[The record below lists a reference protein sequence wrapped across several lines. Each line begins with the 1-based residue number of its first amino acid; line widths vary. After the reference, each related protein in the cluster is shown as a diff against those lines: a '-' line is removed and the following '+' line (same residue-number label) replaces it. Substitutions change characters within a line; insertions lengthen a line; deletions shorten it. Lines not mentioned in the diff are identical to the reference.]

1 MRATTICIAAGFSIG
16 LLFPATAS
24 PQEMS
29 SQEAQGTKVCVA
41 LVNDASPKS
50 LDEERMT
57 QRLARSLGDKTVT
70 AVVLDSRT
78 TSDRNLH
85 PTTQNSE
92 EMKSK
97 QCDYLLVTQVSEPR
111 SHPADFGSPQI
122 SIGGRVPS
130 VDASDPL
137 GGQSGPQRRDNLEIN
152 FALFRPGNPKAVLDT
167 RILDRPSAN
176 VSDSLMQA
184 MDREASRIQH
194 EIKKKK

>member
-1 MRATTICIAAGFSIG
+1 
-16 LLFPATAS
+16 
-24 PQEMS
+24 
-29 SQEAQGTKVCVA
+29 
-41 LVNDASPKS
+41 
-50 LDEERMT
+50 MT
-57 QRLARSLGDKTVT
+57 ERLARGLSDKTVR

-85 PTTQNSE
+85 PTLQNSE
-92 EMKSK
+92 EIKSK
-97 QCDYLLVTQVSEPR
+97 ECDYLLLTQVSNPR
-111 SHPADFGSPQI
+111 FHPTDLGTPQI
-122 SIGGRVPS
+122 SIGGKVPS

-137 GGQSGPQRRDNLEIN
+137 AGQSGPQRRDNLEIN